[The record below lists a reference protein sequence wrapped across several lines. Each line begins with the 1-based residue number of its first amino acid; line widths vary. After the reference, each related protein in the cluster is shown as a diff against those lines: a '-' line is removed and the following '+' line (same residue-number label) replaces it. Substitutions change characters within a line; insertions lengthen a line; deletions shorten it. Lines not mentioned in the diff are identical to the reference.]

1 MVVKQR
7 KIDIMLSIRIVKTA
21 VCFLLLSVL
30 LVSCGFISDGPSGWA
45 VNNIKLPVA
54 KGPAS
59 SGYKEGLAC
68 IYAAF
73 GMISI
78 GDASIE
84 SATRQGGIKEIYTID
99 TTAQSFF
106 GVYTR
111 QCTVIVGN

>member
-1 MVVKQR
+1 MSF
-7 KIDIMLSIRIVKTA
+7 LRIVKAA
-21 VCFLLLSVL
+21 VCCLLLSAL
-30 LVSCGFISDGPSGWA
+30 LASCGFVSDGPSGWA

-54 KGPAS
+54 KGPAA

-73 GMISI
+73 GMISL

-84 SATRQGGIKEIYTID
+84 SAMRSGGIKEIYTID

-106 GVYTR
+106 GFYTR